1 MATKIKK
8 TIEELKSSLDG
19 FYGTEGYLRWSP
31 LFRNFLLT
39 DGAKFLADEAEAYWL
54 MDAIASHLPNFR
66 AKADGFAVAILTV
79 KGSKAVL
86 DIQDGNYNSIVKQN
100 IEYTDF
106 PEGEIKLFVED
117 SGDAWVILLPGEH

>member
-1 MATKIKK
+1 MTTKVK
-8 TIEELKSSLDG
+8 TMEELKSSLDG
-19 FYGTEGYLRWSP
+19 FYGTENWYQWSP
-31 LFRNFLLT
+31 LFKNFLLT
-39 DGAKFLADEAEAYWL
+39 EGTKYLAEEVGAYWL

-79 KGSKAVL
+79 KDHSAVL
-86 DIQDGNYNSIVKQN
+86 DIQDGNYNSIVKQT

-117 SGDAWVILLPGEH
+117 GGTKWVILLPGEH